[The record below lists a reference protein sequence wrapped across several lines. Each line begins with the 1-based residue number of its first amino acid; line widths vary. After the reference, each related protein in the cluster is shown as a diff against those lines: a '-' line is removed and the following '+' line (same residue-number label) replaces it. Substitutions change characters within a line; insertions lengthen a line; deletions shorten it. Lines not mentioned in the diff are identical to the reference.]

1 MYLFENITINRRE
14 DRFFDE
20 LSTFPVDLSE
30 KFTDFRREVE
40 EKCGRHIFNKKLQIT
55 EEKLIL
61 EDGSWALRVR
71 AGYFKSIEGVEEFWN
86 TFFDE
91 YSRVDTELAQI
102 TKFRKEWSK
111 DNDSRSQSNVVD
123 INGKFIKTLNSCT
136 QGICS
141 RNRDSNDG
149 GCWKDAQCWEQHTE
163 KTMESFHHIPVS
175 KIVSRNKVTRKTG
188 EVAPWNNNRDKVTT

>member
-20 LSTFPVDLSE
+20 VSTFPEDLSE
-30 KFTDFRREVE
+30 KFVEFRKEVE
-40 EKCGRHIFNKKLQIT
+40 LKCERHIYNKRIT
-55 EEKLIL
+55 ITQEKLIL
-61 EDGSWALRVR
+61 DDGSWALRIRV
-71 AGYFKSIEGVEEFWN
+71 GHFKSIEGVEEFWN

-91 YSRVDTELAQI
+91 YSRVDNELHAV

-123 INGKFIKTLNSCT
+123 VNGKFVKTLNSCT

-163 KTMESFHHIPVS
+163 KTYESFHHIPVS
-175 KIVSRNKVTRKTG
+175 QIVSKSKFSHKVG
-188 EVAPWNNNRDKVTT
+188 EIKIEK